1 MCVDSW
7 RLRGHS
13 SEHFTSKLSC
23 FFSHKISLHLH
34 QLRPVGSETES
45 LVITCVTVH
54 HPSLQERQAKQQEEL
69 RKQQRKQV
77 EMEVLKKKEDEARL
91 VGFLLKLTHH
101 VQRPHQYCCPPQH
114 LTASLASSASWQCF
128 LMCTYMHTFIHTTH
142 IQTFT
147 HCSPHTCTPSHMHTF
162 THCREHSEQFAAEQ
176 GEREKEEAQAKK
188 QQLAER
194 LRLRE
199 EQRRRR
205 EAVRE
210 FTIKQIGVLQAR
222 LIFMML

>member
-1 MCVDSW
+1 
-7 RLRGHS
+7 
-13 SEHFTSKLSC
+13 
-23 FFSHKISLHLH
+23 
-34 QLRPVGSETES
+34 
-45 LVITCVTVH
+45 
-54 HPSLQERQAKQQEEL
+54 
-69 RKQQRKQV
+69 
-77 EMEVLKKKEDEARL
+77 
-91 VGFLLKLTHH
+91 
-101 VQRPHQYCCPPQH
+101 
-114 LTASLASSASWQCF
+114 
-128 LMCTYMHTFIHTTH
+128 MHTLIHTSH

-147 HCSPHTCTPSHMHTF
+147 HCTPHTCTPSHMHTF

-210 FTIKQIGVLQAR
+210 FTIKQMGSCEAR